1 MLYSKLFTKTKK
13 TAPPDAV
20 SPNAKYLL
28 QGSFVDQLW
37 AGVYSWLPLGLR
49 VLKNVERIVRE
60 EMDALGGQEI
70 LMPSLHPKENWE
82 TTGRFD
88 KMDVLYKVKTQTG
101 QEIALGPTPEEVVT
115 PLVGKFI
122 QSYKDLPIAVYQIQT
137 KFRDELRAKSGVMRG
152 REFGMKD
159 LYSFHASTEDLEKFY
174 PQVIKAYQN
183 IFKRCGLDT
192 VITEASGGS
201 FTKKYSHEFHVLTEA
216 GEDTIFVCPSGHMAK
231 NKEIAG
237 SGVPNCSTCNKP
249 MEQTKGIE
257 AGNIFDLGT
266 RFTEPF
272 NVHFQD
278 KDGKDQKVIMGCF
291 GLGTTRLV
299 GAIVEVHHD
308 EHGIIWPESVAPYQ
322 VHLIHLGSKD
332 AKIQKKVMDEAGK
345 LYQELTKAGVSVLYD
360 DRDVTAGAKFA
371 DADLLGLPYR
381 VVVSEKTLAKSGV
394 EVKRRSSHDAEIM
407 KPKKLLKLLTNK

>member
-13 TAPPDAV
+13 TAPGEAT

-28 QGSFVDQLW
+28 QSGFVDQLW

-49 VLKNVERIVRE
+49 VLKNVEKIVRE
-60 EMDALGGQEI
+60 EMDALDAQEI
-70 LMPSLHPKENWE
+70 LMPSLHPKELWE
-82 TTGRFD
+82 ITGRWD
-88 KMDVLYKVKTQTG
+88 KMDVLYKIKTQTG
-101 QEIALGPTPEEVVT
+101 QEVALGPTHEEVVT

-122 QSYKDLPIAVYQIQT
+122 QSYKDLPLAVYQIQT
-137 KFRDELRAKSGVMRG
+137 KFRDELRAKSGVLRG

-159 LYSFHASTEDLEKFY
+159 LYSFHASSEDLEKFY
-174 PQVIKAYQN
+174 PTVTMAYQK

-192 VITEASGGS
+192 VITEASGGD

-216 GEDTIFVCPSGHMAK
+216 GEDTIFVCPTDGHLAK

-237 SGVPNCSTCNKP
+237 TETPLCSTCHKT
-249 MEQTKGIE
+249 MEQKKGIE

-278 KDGKDQKVIMGCF
+278 KDGQDQKVVMGCF

-308 EHGIIWPESVAPYQ
+308 ERGIIWPETVAPYQ

-332 AKIQKKVMDEAGK
+332 ETAQKKVITETQK
-345 LYQELTKAGVSVLYD
+345 IYQDLCQAEVKVLYD
-360 DRDVTAGAKFA
+360 DRETSAGAKFA

-381 VVVSEKTLAKSGV
+381 VVVSEKTLAKNGV
-394 EVKRRSSHDAEIM
+394 ELKLRAAEDSEIITS
-407 KPKKLLKLLTNK
+407 KQLLKLLTK

>member
-1 MLYSKLFTKTKK
+1 MLYSKLFSKPKK
-13 TAPPDAV
+13 TAPAEAV

-60 EMDALGGQEI
+60 EMDALGAQEI
-70 LMPSLHPKENWE
+70 LMPSLHPKESWE

-88 KMDVLYKVKTQTG
+88 KMDVLYKIKTQTG
-101 QEIALGPTPEEVVT
+101 QEIALGPTHEEVVT

-159 LYSFHASTEDLEKFY
+159 LYSFHTGAEDLEKFY

-201 FTKKYSHEFHVLTEA
+201 FTKKYSHEFHVITEA
-216 GEDTIFVCPSGHMAK
+216 GEDTIFVCSTPGHLAK
-231 NKEIAG
+231 NKEIAENG
-237 SGVPNCSTCNKP
+237 IPNCSTCHKP
-249 MEQTKGIE
+249 MKQEKGIE

-272 NVHFQD
+272 HVQFQD
-278 KDGKDQKVIMGCF
+278 KNDQQQTVVMGCF

-308 EHGIIWPESVAPYQ
+308 EHGIIWPESVAPYR

-332 AKIQKKVMDEAGK
+332 EKMQKKILAEATSIYK
-345 LYQELTKAGVSVLYD
+345 ELEKAGVSVLYD
-360 DRDVTAGAKFA
+360 DRDVSAGSKFA
-371 DADLLGLPYR
+371 DADLLGLPHR
-381 VVVSEKTLAKSGV
+381 IVISEKTLAKKSI
-394 EVKRRSSHDAEIM
+394 EYKARHATTSEMLSS
-407 KPKKLLKLLTNK
+407 KKLLKHLTA